1 MRENAVRT
9 YPLIVED
16 NQAIQRNI
24 EKLIHQAGEDFQV
37 VGKTING
44 AQGLEFI
51 RKTDVDIV
59 VTDIQMSVMNGLEFI
74 ERGRKAFPNIFF
86 MIISGYDEFEYART
100 AMKLNVHE
108 YILKPVDPM
117 EFIEALKRTAAEVD
131 AFALKNQPIFTDEE
145 LNDLLKQKND
155 QTSEAYREKWMQIT
169 NRLEK
174 PVIRWNKEEFLE
186 ELGLLINQWMKR
198 RDTVEEISGF
208 LMGINELIISKKHCQ
223 NEFDFAAFVR
233 NIMFFSHT
241 YDELMMSTREFY
253 SALFDKIN
261 TLALENKYTKDEL
274 FQKMTD
280 YLNENIYGMI
290 NMQDMKAYFRIS
302 ESYISRIFKQYAQIS
317 PMVYY
322 NNLKIE
328 EAKKIMTYNPTIKI
342 GDVAEMLGYSDQYY
356 FSKSFKMSEG
366 ISPQEYKKAKI
377 NSNNSNEE

>member
-155 QTSEAYREKWMQIT
+155 QTSEA
-169 NRLEK
+169 
-174 PVIRWNKEEFLE
+174 
-186 ELGLLINQWMKR
+186 
-198 RDTVEEISGF
+198 
-208 LMGINELIISKKHCQ
+208 
-223 NEFDFAAFVR
+223 
-233 NIMFFSHT
+233 
-241 YDELMMSTREFY
+241 
-253 SALFDKIN
+253 
-261 TLALENKYTKDEL
+261 
-274 FQKMTD
+274 
-280 YLNENIYGMI
+280 
-290 NMQDMKAYFRIS
+290 
-302 ESYISRIFKQYAQIS
+302 
-317 PMVYY
+317 
-322 NNLKIE
+322 
-328 EAKKIMTYNPTIKI
+328 
-342 GDVAEMLGYSDQYY
+342 
-356 FSKSFKMSEG
+356 
-366 ISPQEYKKAKI
+366 
-377 NSNNSNEE
+377 